1 MLFFLWY
8 YSIGDNM
15 SAQAAKLEEDKK
27 KTSFNESN
35 AKIEREDKKIS
46 FEEFEAKV
54 DEFISLVNALFDSIE
69 PEIANHEDLRDVYKS
84 FYLLKYEVLSK
95 ENIKDIYD
103 KDLDGLFLDRI
114 NTFESVLLGL
124 QVELGVNTANRDYA
138 KDKVR
143 KNTRDIAY
151 TTDVKSKFKKTS
163 KARKKAIFSVA
174 LALSII
180 VNSSV
185 ISDLYIN
192 RKKYFDNSGKS
203 TKNGT
208 TVEEV
213 IEKDES
219 NEEQYDYGEN
229 QYTYKGGYDKGPR
242 SDDTLLDESNSEV
255 DTIDFKYATTTSYR
269 VVQKIPNTENFYIVE
284 EYSPVQVSGYR
295 YKFVYYVPFDDLDL
309 LLDADLSDKPIYHH
323 ETILGSDFNLVINR
337 DASIVVRSYDSY
349 NNESTFDYY
358 SGVNSNG
365 KRTKESNKY
374 KNWNNRHL
382 VPINKYADNQ
392 PSKIDN
398 FRIKT
403 SDQSTRQV
411 EEEKKEST
419 ALPVKIALAATS
431 SLLLQVLLVY
441 LLIHRKEIPNAPSEI
456 IKYMQR
462 MNKYKKDLKQLLGEK
477 DKLNE
482 DYRSTEK
489 IVNTICNRIDKTIL
503 KCKDQLSAVADNE
516 TIKSALAGAI
526 ESKNIYDIEV
536 ELKKKEIEDAMT
548 RIKGQL
554 ASISENDMTAIEQL
568 SYEEF
573 NKYVKRKP
581 VSERALFEKVDDH
594 YVVREIFRDKLM
606 FFNLAPISFNNVDIS
621 GLDFRLTNASINL
634 DKVYAY
640 DDKCKFGDQNLRF
653 HLVH

>member
-213 IEKDES
+213 I
-219 NEEQYDYGEN
+219 
-229 QYTYKGGYDKGPR
+229 
-242 SDDTLLDESNSEV
+242 
-255 DTIDFKYATTTSYR
+255 
-269 VVQKIPNTENFYIVE
+269 
-284 EYSPVQVSGYR
+284 
-295 YKFVYYVPFDDLDL
+295 
-309 LLDADLSDKPIYHH
+309 
-323 ETILGSDFNLVINR
+323 
-337 DASIVVRSYDSY
+337 
-349 NNESTFDYY
+349 
-358 SGVNSNG
+358 
-365 KRTKESNKY
+365 
-374 KNWNNRHL
+374 
-382 VPINKYADNQ
+382 
-392 PSKIDN
+392 
-398 FRIKT
+398 
-403 SDQSTRQV
+403 
-411 EEEKKEST
+411 
-419 ALPVKIALAATS
+419 
-431 SLLLQVLLVY
+431 
-441 LLIHRKEIPNAPSEI
+441 
-456 IKYMQR
+456 
-462 MNKYKKDLKQLLGEK
+462 
-477 DKLNE
+477 
-482 DYRSTEK
+482 
-489 IVNTICNRIDKTIL
+489 
-503 KCKDQLSAVADNE
+503 
-516 TIKSALAGAI
+516 
-526 ESKNIYDIEV
+526 
-536 ELKKKEIEDAMT
+536 
-548 RIKGQL
+548 
-554 ASISENDMTAIEQL
+554 
-568 SYEEF
+568 
-573 NKYVKRKP
+573 
-581 VSERALFEKVDDH
+581 
-594 YVVREIFRDKLM
+594 
-606 FFNLAPISFNNVDIS
+606 
-621 GLDFRLTNASINL
+621 
-634 DKVYAY
+634 
-640 DDKCKFGDQNLRF
+640 
-653 HLVH
+653 